1 MVVAAPGEA
10 EEDQEDGLVGQ
21 QQPPHRRLLKLSQM
35 PAKVNRRFV
44 NMDITMQ
51 RKRTENQE
59 KTKELSSSVRH

>member
-35 PAKVNRRFV
+35 LK
-44 NMDITMQ
+44 
-51 RKRTENQE
+51 
-59 KTKELSSSVRH
+59 

>member
-10 EEDQEDGLVGQ
+10 EEDQEDGQ